1 MILAFANFENKRF
14 ALPLLLLCLA
24 TALSSKSVAAQQDV
38 QQEKLEIPDQK
49 VDFLREMQLEAVKSE
64 KADWIHWG
72 DRPDKFSNW
81 TNHSNRL
88 IPVYTFGVSLKKY
101 RGKESLYRS
110 KKRLEELYGQVPR
123 DTYNRDARYL
133 DQTDIYRLQRDAFEA
148 GKKNIILFVCDGM
161 DWQTT
166 QAASIY
172 KHKKI
177 TYTKGQGRGLSFL
190 DYRAPNST
198 FGYMVTS
205 PYSDSA
211 EFDVNSQV
219 VSSGGEML
227 GGYSPSLGGKTPW
240 SRPVDPSYLMG
251 KSASRGH
258 IYTDSASSAT
268 SMTTG
273 KKTYNGSINVTPDGK
288 QNKTI
293 AHELQAEGFAIG
305 IVTSVPICHATP
317 AAAYAHNVTR
327 DDYQDISRDL
337 LGLKSIS
344 HRKKALQGVD
354 VLIGGGWGEEKG
366 EDEDKDQGANFSA
379 GNRYLADADLKEID
393 VDNGGNYFV
402 VTRYAGENG
411 AELLTDAALLAATDG
426 SRLFGFFGVEGGHLP
441 FQTADGN
448 YDPTRGVDRTEK
460 YSEEDVSENPKL
472 SDMAVA
478 ALDVLG
484 SRIDSGANKGMWLM
498 VEAGDIDWANHN
510 NNIDDAIG
518 AVLSADE
525 AFSKVVRWVEQNS
538 SWDDTALI
546 LTSDHGHMMVLD
558 DPKALIG
565 K

>member
-14 ALPLLLLCLA
+14 ALPLLLLCLVS
-24 TALSSKSVAAQQDV
+24 ALSTKNVLAQEDV
-38 QQEKLEIPDQK
+38 QQEKLEILDAK
-49 VDFLREMQLEAVKSE
+49 TDFLREMQLEAVETE

-72 DRPDKFSNW
+72 DREDKFSNW

-101 RGKESLYRS
+101 RGKESVYRS
-110 KKRLEELYGQVPR
+110 KKRLEELYGKVPR

-172 KHKKI
+172 KNKKI

-205 PYSDSA
+205 PYSNSA
-211 EFDVNSQV
+211 EFDVNSQI

-227 GGYSPSLGGKTPW
+227 GGYSTSFGGKTPW
-240 SRPVDPSYLMG
+240 SKPADPSYLMG
-251 KSASRGH
+251 KSAAQGH
-258 IYTDSASSAT
+258 AYTDSASSAT

-288 QNKTI
+288 QIKTI
-293 AHELQAEGFAIG
+293 AHELQEEGFAIG
-305 IVTSVPICHATP
+305 VVTSVPICHATP
-317 AAAYAHNVTR
+317 AAVYAHNVTR
-327 DDYQDISRDL
+327 NDYQDISRDL
-337 LGLKSIS
+337 LGLRSVS
-344 HRKKALQGVD
+344 HRRKALQGVD
-354 VLIGGGWGEEKG
+354 VLIGGGWGERKG
-366 EDEDKDQGANFSA
+366 KDEDQGTNFSA
-379 GNRYLADADLKEID
+379 GNKYLADADLKEID

-402 VTRYAGENG
+402 VTRYPGENG
-411 AELLTDAALLAATDG
+411 AQLLADAALLAATDG
-426 SRLFGFFGVEGGHLP
+426 NRLFGYFGVGGGHLP
-441 FQTADGN
+441 FQTADGK
-448 YDPTRGVDRTEK
+448 YDPTRGVDRADE
-460 YSEEDVSENPKL
+460 YSDEDVNENPKL

-478 ALDVLG
+478 ALKVLD
-484 SRIDSGANKGMWLM
+484 SRMKSGTNKGMWLM

-525 AFSKVVRWVEQNS
+525 AFSKIVRWVEQNS

-546 LTSDHGHMMVLD
+546 LTSDHGHMMVLE
-558 DPKALIG
+558 DPRALIG
-565 K
+565 N